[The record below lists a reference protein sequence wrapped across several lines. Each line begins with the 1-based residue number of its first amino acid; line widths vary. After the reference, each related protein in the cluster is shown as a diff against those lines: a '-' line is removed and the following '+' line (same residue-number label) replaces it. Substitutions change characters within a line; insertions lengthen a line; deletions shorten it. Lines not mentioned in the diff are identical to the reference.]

1 MRGQLVWV
9 QDGEFDWRD
18 ATEEDIA
25 RFFDATI
32 EEVRAM
38 PDSTKSHFSQFF
50 DTQGNLKLSS
60 KVSHEIKPSIIMESS
75 RFRNLLKNLGFKVT
89 LWWKAKLVTRNGE
102 SHKSTRFFEL
112 DHADIEALGKRT
124 VEQFN
129 SLSGTKNTDKEA

>member
-9 QDGEFDWRD
+9 QDGEFDWRN

-38 PDSTKSHFSQFF
+38 PDSTKSHFPQFF
-50 DTQGNLKLSS
+50 DTQGNIKLSS

-75 RFRNLLKNLGFKVT
+75 RFRNLLN
-89 LWWKAKLVTRNGE
+89 KLRPQGDPLVE
-102 SHKSTRFFEL
+102 S
-112 DHADIEALGKRT
+112 
-124 VEQFN
+124 
-129 SLSGTKNTDKEA
+129 